1 MGFLLHS
8 KSILLLYKIYPSLPI
23 ANGIMAK
30 REILARGSKA
40 LTAERMLYHMP
51 TYNKLVRDKIPHIIT
66 SSGKECRTR
75 ILDPEEY
82 KQELRTKLIE
92 ESEEYVSAANDQ
104 EALEELADMLEVIR
118 ALAEVH
124 GANAAQLDKLRADK
138 AEARGGFQER
148 VYLIDVDEA

>member
-1 MGFLLHS
+1 
-8 KSILLLYKIYPSLPI
+8 
-23 ANGIMAK
+23 MAK
-30 REILARGSKA
+30 REILARGLKA

-82 KQELRTKLIE
+82 KQELRTKLQE
-92 ESEEYVSAANDQ
+92 ESDEYMSAGSDQ

>member
-1 MGFLLHS
+1 
-8 KSILLLYKIYPSLPI
+8 
-23 ANGIMAK
+23 
-30 REILARGSKA
+30 
-40 LTAERMLYHMP
+40 MP

-82 KQELRTKLIE
+82 KQELRTKLQE
-92 ESEEYVSAANDQ
+92 ESGEYVNAASDQ

-138 AEARGGFQER
+138 TEERGGFQER

>member
-1 MGFLLHS
+1 
-8 KSILLLYKIYPSLPI
+8 
-23 ANGIMAK
+23 
-30 REILARGSKA
+30 
-40 LTAERMLYHMP
+40 MP

-66 SSGKECRTR
+66 FSGKGCRTR

-82 KQELRTKLIE
+82 KKELRTKLQE
-92 ESEEYVSAANDQ
+92 ESDEYMSAGSDQ

-138 AEARGGFQER
+138 AETRGGFQER